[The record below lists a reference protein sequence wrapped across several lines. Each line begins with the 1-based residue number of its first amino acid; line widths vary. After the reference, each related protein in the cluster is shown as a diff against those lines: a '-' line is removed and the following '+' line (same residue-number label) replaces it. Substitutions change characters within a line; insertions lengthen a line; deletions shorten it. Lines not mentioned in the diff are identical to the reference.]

1 MVAAK
6 LLDWVYPA
14 KCGLCDRLSP
24 VAICAECRSEFEAI
38 PRAGRP
44 VVPPVDYAFAVFSYR
59 GRAGQAVRRL
69 KMSRVTSLAKPMSEL
84 MREAAL
90 ELKLE
95 ADWTVPVPIHWSRRS
110 WRGFNQAE
118 LLAESFPNVHPV
130 LLKIR
135 KTKPQVMLDS
145 LNRGTNLIGAF
156 SALPSVVGKSILLID
171 DVLTTGSTARY
182 CATAL
187 KAAGAREVGLLA
199 FAEAIGDDDRYAE
212 PPEMR
217 L

>member
-1 MVAAK
+1 MLAAK
-6 LLDWVYPA
+6 LLDLVYPA
-14 KCGLCDRLSP
+14 KCGLCDRLSDD
-24 VAICAECRSEFEAI
+24 AICEECRTEFVAV
-38 PRAGRP
+38 PRVGRS
-44 VVPPVDYAFAVFSYR
+44 VIPPVDYAFSLFAYH

-69 KMSRVTSLAKPMSEL
+69 KMSRVTTLAKPMSQL
-84 MREAAL
+84 MLEAAE
-90 ELKLE
+90 ELKIE

-118 LLAESFPNVHPV
+118 LLAEPFPNVRAV

-135 KTKPQVMLDS
+135 KTKPQVALDA
-145 LNRGTNLIGAF
+145 LNRGTNLIDAF

-199 FAEAIGDDDRYAE
+199 FCEAKEDEDRFKDPTE
-212 PPEMR
+212 LP